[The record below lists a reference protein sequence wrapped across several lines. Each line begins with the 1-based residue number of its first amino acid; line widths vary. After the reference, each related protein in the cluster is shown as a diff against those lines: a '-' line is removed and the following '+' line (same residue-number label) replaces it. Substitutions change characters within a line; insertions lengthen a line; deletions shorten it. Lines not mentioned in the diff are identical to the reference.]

1 MLLSDLESGE
11 FEHKSGVSGQTI
23 VDMLSFQVA
32 DFAFKGLGKLIHG
45 SVEVCLIA
53 GKLAQK

>member
-11 FEHKSGVSGQTI
+11 FEHKSGVPGQTI

-32 DFAFKGLGKLIHG
+32 DFAFKGLG
-45 SVEVCLIA
+45 
-53 GKLAQK
+53 